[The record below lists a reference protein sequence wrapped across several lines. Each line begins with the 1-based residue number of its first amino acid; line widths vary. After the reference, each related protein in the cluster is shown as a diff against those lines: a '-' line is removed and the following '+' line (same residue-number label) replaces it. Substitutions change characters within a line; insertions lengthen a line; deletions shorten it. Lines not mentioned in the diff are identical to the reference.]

1 MKLSIITTIYQ
12 AEKDLPRLLDSM
24 MAQKSPELEFFL
36 IDNGCTD
43 RSAAICKE
51 YAAKDKRFTIYTLK
65 ENICYIGARNL
76 GLQMV
81 EADYIGF
88 SDSDDYLQP
97 GGYDNAIQKIKETH
111 CDMYICGWNTA
122 EGNAVHHNTLPIPD
136 GIYTNPHEEIL
147 PYALG
152 PSKGHR
158 MLYGFMWKQILR
170 RDLIHKY
177 NISFSQSL
185 KPFEDML
192 FNATY
197 ISHVDSVCIDSNVL
211 YNYVNNPDSITRKL
225 LFDYDFTSDYKRLT
239 SLYQELKK
247 LSINQRSIGN
257 CANLAVYNIYASLL
271 AGAKQKKYTKREL
284 SKIFAQTIDAKLIHQ
299 IYEEST
305 NISMNDKLICYC
317 LKNKLYTPLLLLI
330 STSVRLR
337 DLFSNALIKNS

>member
-1 MKLSIITTIYQ
+1 MKLSIITTVYQ

-24 MAQKSPELEFFL
+24 MAQKSQELEFFL

-43 RSAAICKE
+43 NSAAICKE
-51 YAAKDKRFTIYTLK
+51 YAAKDTRFRIYSLK
-65 ENICYIGARNL
+65 ENIGYIGARNL
-76 GLQMV
+76 GLQV
-81 EADYIGF
+81 ADADYIGF

-97 GGYDNAIQKIKETH
+97 GGYDSAIQKIKETH
-111 CDMYICGWNTA
+111 CDMYIGEWNTV
-122 EGNAVHHNTLPIPD
+122 EGNTVHHNTLPISD
-136 GIYTNPHEEIL
+136 GLYTNPQEEIL
-147 PYALG
+147 PYAFG
-152 PSKGHR
+152 PSKGNR

-170 RDLIHKY
+170 RDIINKY
-177 NISFSQSL
+177 NISFSPSL

-192 FNATY
+192 FNAMY

-225 LFDYDFTSDYKRLT
+225 LFDYDFSSDYNRLT

-247 LSINQRSIGN
+247 LSIDQRGIEN
-257 CANLAVYNIYASLL
+257 CANLAVYNIYASML
-271 AGAKQKKYTKREL
+271 AAAKQKKYTKREL
-284 SKIFAQTIDAKLIHQ
+284 SMIFAQTIDANLILQ

-337 DLFSNALIKNS
+337 DLFSNALTKNS